1 MSQQPSE
8 SPAADG
14 PPSLGS
20 LFLAFLKIG
29 CVAFGGFMSLVA
41 VIETVFVERRKLL
54 RHEEMLDGISLG
66 NLLPGPLAVNVVAYV
81 GFRLRGFPGA
91 MVSAA
96 GVILPA
102 FVLMLGLTHVYF
114 EYGDVPALGAIFS
127 GVTPAVAAVIA
138 AVVLRMAKKSLVGRV
153 EWTLALVA
161 AALLLLA
168 PRESKLFLTFGVV
181 ATYGLLGQLLFRG
194 SFKGLPPAGPKGHGS
209 PVVLVLTVC
218 ALAAL
223 PVLSVLPLEIAE
235 DGLLRLGLTFGG
247 LGVMLFG
254 GGYVMIPM
262 IQDVVVLQ
270 QSWMTEQQFIDGIAL
285 GQVTPGPILISA
297 TFIGLHV
304 AGLAGAV
311 VATLAIFAPP
321 ALLMVTAA
329 SALERMRGSVWIQ
342 AAMRCIRC
350 GIVGLIFTAAWVIL
364 EAAITAQGGDPGG
377 LAVTLGVFG
386 LSLVAL
392 VRLKADVLVVIPA
405 AGALGFL
412 AGAAGLLGAG

>member
-1 MSQQPSE
+1 MSEQLDETSE
-8 SPAADG
+8 VSERL
-14 PPSLGS
+14 SLGA

-41 VIETVFVERRKLL
+41 VIESVFVERRKLL

-81 GFRLRGFPGA
+81 GFRLRGLPGA
-91 MVSAA
+91 IVSAA

-102 FVLMLGLTHVYF
+102 FVLMVVLTHVYF
-114 EYGDVPALGAIFS
+114 EYGDVPALGSIFA
-127 GVTPAVAAVIA
+127 GVTPAVAAIIA
-138 AVVLRMAKKSLVGRV
+138 AVVHRMAKKSLVGRV
-153 EWTLALVA
+153 EWALAVVA
-161 AALLLLA
+161 AALLLFA
-168 PRESKLFLTFGVV
+168 PRESKLFLTFGIV
-181 ATYGLLGQLLFRG
+181 AVYGLLGQGLFRR
-194 SFKGLPPAGPKGHGS
+194 SIRDLPVVPAGTHGS
-209 PVVLVLTVC
+209 PIPLVLTAC

-223 PVLSVLPLEIAE
+223 PVLSLLPLELAE

-270 QSWMTEQQFIDGIAL
+270 PGWMREQQFIDGIAL

-297 TFIGLHV
+297 TFIGQHV
-304 AGLAGAV
+304 AGLAGAAV
-311 VATLAIFAPP
+311 STFAIFAPP

-329 SALERMRGSVWIQ
+329 SALDRLKGSVGIQ
-342 AAMRCIRC
+342 AAMRSIRC
-350 GIVGLIFTAAWVIL
+350 GVVGLIFTAAWVIL
-364 EAAITAQGGDPGG
+364 EAAIAAQGGAPRG
-377 LAVTLGVFG
+377 LGVTAGIFA
-386 LSLVAL
+386 LAL
-392 VRLKADVLVVIPA
+392 VGMLRFKLDVLVVIPA

-412 AGAAGLLGAG
+412 AGAAGMLG